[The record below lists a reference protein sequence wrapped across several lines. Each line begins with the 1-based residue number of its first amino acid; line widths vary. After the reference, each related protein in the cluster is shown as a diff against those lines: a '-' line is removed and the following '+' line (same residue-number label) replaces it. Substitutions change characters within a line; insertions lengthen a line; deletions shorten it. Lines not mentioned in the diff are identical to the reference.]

1 LEIALKILQNKK
13 KCSQIRIS
21 NNSEASKDFS
31 FNRVEIFY
39 FFVQNQA
46 KLCFYYHSSSDHESV
61 GSKKKAFTFG
71 YSQNLSDLRTLEA
84 LMLFKIPEK
93 GIATKLRNV
102 TSSGDGEPSNQGGL
116 YVSFVVVWMGW
127 NQTSGIK

>member
-1 LEIALKILQNKK
+1 M
-13 KCSQIRIS
+13 
-21 NNSEASKDFS
+21 
-31 FNRVEIFY
+31 
-39 FFVQNQA
+39 NQ
-46 KLCFYYHSSSDHESV
+46 SDQ
-61 GSKKKAFTFG
+61 KKAFTFG
-71 YSQNLSDLRTLEA
+71 YSQNLSDLRTLEV

-102 TSSGDGEPSNQGGL
+102 TSSGGGEPSNQGGL